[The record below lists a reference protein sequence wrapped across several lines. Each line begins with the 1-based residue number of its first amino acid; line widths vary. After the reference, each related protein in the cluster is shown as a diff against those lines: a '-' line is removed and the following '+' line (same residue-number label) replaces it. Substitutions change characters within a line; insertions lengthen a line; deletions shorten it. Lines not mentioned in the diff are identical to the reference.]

1 MAVKGGFD
9 LKYVFHPNSLGVVP
23 VEKNTPGELATAG
36 YFEEAAGFLPGEGE
50 VLQLQLLGVTQPA
63 TAVGTRVRVQIQ
75 GLDEPESWRKLQCF
89 FGKFF
94 HGLNPP
100 YLSKSIG
107 KMYVFL
113 ICLLCSVF
121 FL

>member
-1 MAVKGGFD
+1 MVSISNVCFIHIHWALFQ
-9 LKYVFHPNSLGVVP
+9 LK
-23 VEKNTPGELATAG
+23 KTGELATAG

-75 GLDEPESWRKLQCF
+75 GLDGPEPWRKLQCF

-107 KMYVFL
+107 KMYVL
-113 ICLLCSVF
+113 
-121 FL
+121 